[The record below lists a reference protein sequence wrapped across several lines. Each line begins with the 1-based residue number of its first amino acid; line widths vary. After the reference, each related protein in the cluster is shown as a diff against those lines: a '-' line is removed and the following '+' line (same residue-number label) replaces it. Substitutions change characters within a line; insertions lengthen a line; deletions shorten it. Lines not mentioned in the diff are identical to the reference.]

1 MQDELT
7 LSLKSGVHIPGRTVA
22 ALNVNSSVHQN
33 DIGQFYNVRAN
44 SLLEDEYPQLQIVPT
59 LHKVDNTNTTPIP
72 FVMINL
78 GEDYI
83 FLPKG
88 QVVGFL
94 DAECIDVSEI
104 DLDIAA
110 VTVNTM
116 DIPTTI
122 KEKVMKKDQSAIPSD
137 FITSPAD
144 VAGPRKANLQDLEVM
159 AEETKAFNKLCEKY
173 ADVFSDNSSDIGRTS
188 VIKMDIDTGANPP
201 VCQRPYTLPLK
212 HAEWVKK
219 ELNILEAAGIII
231 RSVSPWATPIVVV
244 PKRSAPGEPPK
255 RRMCVDYRALNK
267 LLSPVKKAHSN
278 AKGVLSLV
286 PLPKIDEIYACLKGS
301 KVFSTL
307 DMHSG
312 YHHVKMTEEAR
323 SKTVFTLPAN
333 LGKWEFLHCPFG
345 LAQAPAYFQR
355 LINEV
360 LTPFDFAFG
369 YLDDILI
376 YSPDVE
382 THLKHVELIFQRL
395 REVDLKLKMEKCSFL
410 KKHIQY
416 LGHIVSGDGIK
427 PVPEKL
433 SSIQQMPCPYTL
445 KEVKQFLG
453 LVGYCRKFIPRY
465 ADVVRPLNALTHIDV
480 DFIWT
485 DICQNS
491 FELLKTMFSE
501 EPILVYPDPS
511 KPYILFTDASKYAWS
526 CVLTQEYTHEIDGKT
541 IKILHPISVRPI

>member
-1 MQDELT
+1 
-7 LSLKSGVHIPGRTVA
+7 
-22 ALNVNSSVHQN
+22 
-33 DIGQFYNVRAN
+33 
-44 SLLEDEYPQLQIVPT
+44 
-59 LHKVDNTNTTPIP
+59 
-72 FVMINL
+72 
-78 GEDYI
+78 
-83 FLPKG
+83 
-88 QVVGFL
+88 
-94 DAECIDVSEI
+94 
-104 DLDIAA
+104 
-110 VTVNTM
+110 
-116 DIPTTI
+116 
-122 KEKVMKKDQSAIPSD
+122 MKKDQSAIPSD

-188 VIKMDIDTGANPP
+188 LIKMDIDTGANPP